1 MQKKHSKAEALKL
14 IRKLAKSGVI
24 FSSHVKQRMT
34 ERGFQAR
41 DVLYVIESGAI
52 YSEPEVHLKTGRWI
66 YKVEGKTFDGERL
79 HVFVDIKEKDNCIV
93 VLTGTT

>member
-14 IRKLAKSGVI
+14 IRKLAKSGVV

-41 DVLYVIESGAI
+41 DVLHVIESGAI
-52 YSEPEVHLKTGRWI
+52 YSEPEVHPRTGRWT
-66 YKVEGKTFDGERL
+66 YKVEGKTLDGERL
-79 HVFVDIKEKDNCIV
+79 HIFIDIKETDNCV
-93 VLTGTT
+93 VILTGTT